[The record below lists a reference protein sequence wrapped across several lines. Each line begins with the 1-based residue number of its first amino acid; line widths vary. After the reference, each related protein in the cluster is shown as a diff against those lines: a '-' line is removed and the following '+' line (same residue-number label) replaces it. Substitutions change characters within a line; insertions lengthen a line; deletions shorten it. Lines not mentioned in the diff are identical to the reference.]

1 MTDMTTARTQIA
13 DALRDSGLQGRGWVW
28 RLEGPEVQWV
38 VHIDQLP
45 YGNRLAVDIGLDLQ
59 TESTPRRPTDC
70 PILLHLENLPVARD
84 LAVSR
89 ALDLDSHLSE
99 NQRARELEAAA
110 RMLGEYLSK
119 RVTLA
124 SVRDAY
130 RSGDFGSG
138 FIHKDVRAVLD
149 SEGLP

>member
-1 MTDMTTARTQIA
+1 MTEMTTARTQIA
-13 DALRDSGLQGRGWVW
+13 DALRDSGLLGRGSVW
-28 RLEGPEVQWV
+28 RLKGPDVQWV
-38 VHIDQLP
+38 IHIDQLP

-84 LAVSR
+84 TEVSM
-89 ALDLDSHLSE
+89 ALDLDSHIADD
-99 NQRARELEAAA
+99 QRARDLEAAA
-110 RMLGEYLSK
+110 LALGHYLND
-119 RVTLA
+119 RATLA

-130 RSGDFGSG
+130 RSGEFGSG
-138 FIHKDVRAVLD
+138 FIRKDIRTVLE